1 MDPLQAL
8 REILSQMNELS
19 GAGLDLLEGALGG
32 GGEEGPPP
40 GPDSGEGP
48 PPGPDG
54 GEGPPP
60 GPPGAP
66 A

>member
-19 GAGLDLLEGALGG
+19 GAGLDLLESALGG
-32 GGEEGPPP
+32 GGE
-40 GPDSGEGP
+40 EGP